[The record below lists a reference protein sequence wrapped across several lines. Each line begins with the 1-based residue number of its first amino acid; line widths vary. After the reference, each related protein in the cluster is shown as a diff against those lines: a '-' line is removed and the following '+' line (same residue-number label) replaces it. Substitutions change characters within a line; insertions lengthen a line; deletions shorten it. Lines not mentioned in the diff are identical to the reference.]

1 MKINTRRVT
10 ILLILVVLLL
20 ISLYFI
26 VRYTAIV
33 QNRNTVAALDTIIVK
48 QEKLVISL
56 TDTARL
62 GGADSVTERLILDC
76 SATDRQRFDTL
87 LDLLSGTIT
96 KPELTELNT
105 LFYRC
110 GNFYAARKSAL
121 ATKLKREVDI
131 FAQYYDL
138 RLILSNTNQS
148 QVAKLDAW
156 QKLAEAELKTAE
168 YFNKL
173 VVLQGT
179 IISELT
185 AGKSATAPTIVATL
199 SEVSSVRGQM
209 VILSKQIEVY
219 KTEALAL

>member
-10 ILLILVVLLL
+10 ILLILVVLIL

-26 VRYTAIV
+26 VRYTAVV
-33 QNRNTVAALDTIIVK
+33 QNRNTVAALDTIIAN

-56 TDTARL
+56 GDTTRV
-62 GGADSVTERLILDC
+62 GGADSEIERLIVDC

-87 LDLLSGTIT
+87 LDLLSGTIA
-96 KPELTELNT
+96 KSELTELNT

-131 FAQYYDL
+131 FSQYYDL
-138 RLILSNTNQS
+138 RTILSNTNQS

-168 YFNKL
+168 FFNKL

-185 AGKSATAPTIVATL
+185 AGKSATAPSIVATL
-199 SEVSSVRGQM
+199 GEVSSVRGQM